1 MKSSEWWKRNKC
13 SWNINKKRR
22 QHASVFFWSLN
33 CDNMIAVLRPAF
45 RKNTGIIQSVQS
57 AHTHQ
62 YIRVV
67 PVPKRTV
74 RFKANQHPL
83 VIRVIRS
90 LTRSHLK
97 NCKLYLVLVHSTRC
111 LILHCDRFETIQ
123 VVFKYMTIIN
133 LNTVDKRTVDT
144 LVDVLI
150 SKR

>member
-1 MKSSEWWKRNKC
+1 MLATKQLGLQQKTGILRVLQYSLTCTEIKPRNDLEDYK
-13 SWNINKKRR
+13 NTDNKKRR

-74 RFKANQHPL
+74 RFKSNQHPL

-90 LTRSHLK
+90 LTRSTVQILLHLSYYP
-97 NCKLYLVLVHSTRC
+97 C
-111 LILHCDRFETIQ
+111 
-123 VVFKYMTIIN
+123 N
-133 LNTVDKRTVDT
+133 LT
-144 LVDVLI
+144 
-150 SKR
+150 